1 MATQN
6 KNIVSEMLPPLLLGS
21 GLIQRKELDAAKKVA
36 KDLDISVQDALVDT
50 GMVTSED
57 MEIPISALK
66 QVEDR
71 KITLDLAI
79 RAVRVAIQTN
89 VELEKAIQ
97 AVGKLHS
104 STGVVVTAANELTQ
118 ILLGAKMISRE
129 QLGEA
134 LKVTQDSQMM
144 VGQVLLLDKHL
155 TIKGLLAALNAVLF
169 MRELKLDKDKAAQGL
184 RYANQK
190 NFSFEQALFEL
201 GFFIHP
207 EKKDLRIDEL
217 FYMAGLVTDRDMAEA
232 LEIKLFKNK
241 EFGQILVER
250 ALITPD
256 QLESAK
262 TLQNSIS
269 KGTLRAFQV
278 IEALQSICNEDKD
291 VYAAI
296 AEYQLLHK
304 PDTNDR
310 LGDLLVDSE
319 SCTREQ
325 LEDALTKASESAV
338 KVGSILLKT
347 GIIKE
352 SSLYTALRLQT
363 LLRFGCMDRKT
374 IVEILKLCVENELE
388 LDPVL
393 EENDIRVP
401 SRMQWTWV

>member
-1 MATQN
+1 
-6 KNIVSEMLPPLLLGS
+6 MLSPLLLGS
-21 GLIQRKELDAAKKVA
+21 GLVQRKELDAAKKVA
-36 KDLDISVQDALVDT
+36 KELEITVEEALVDT
-50 GMVTSED
+50 GMISSEE
-57 MEIPISALK
+57 MEIPINALK

-79 RAVRVAIQTN
+79 RAVRVAVQTH
-89 VELEKAIQ
+89 VGLDKAIE

-118 ILLGAKMISRE
+118 LLIGAKMITRE
-129 QLGEA
+129 DLGSA
-134 LKVTQDSQMM
+134 LKKTQDSKMM
-144 VGQVLLLDKHL
+144 IGQVLLLDKHL
-155 TIKGLLAALNAVLF
+155 TINGLLAALNAVIF
-169 MRELKLDKDKAAQGL
+169 MRELRLEKDKATQGL

-190 NFSFEQALFEL
+190 DFSFEQALFEL

-217 FYMAGLVTDRDMAEA
+217 FYMAHLVTDRDMAEA

-241 EFGQILVER
+241 DFGQILIER
-250 ALITPD
+250 ALITAD

-262 TLQNSIS
+262 TLQNSIAR
-269 KGTLRAFQV
+269 GTLRAYQAV
-278 IEALQSICNEDKD
+278 EALQGVCYEGKD

-325 LEDALTKASESAV
+325 LEEALSKASQSAV

-374 IVEILKLCVENELE
+374 VVEILKLCVKNNLE